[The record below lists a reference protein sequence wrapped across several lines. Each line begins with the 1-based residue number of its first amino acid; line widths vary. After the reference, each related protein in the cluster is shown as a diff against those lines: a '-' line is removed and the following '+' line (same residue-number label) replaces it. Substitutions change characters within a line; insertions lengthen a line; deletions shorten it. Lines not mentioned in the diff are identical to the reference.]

1 MFFDNYCKLCEK
13 NGFSP
18 TGAALEIGISRGTV
32 SAWRNTGRLP
42 QASQLRK
49 IAEFFNV
56 TTDTLLTF
64 GTAKKSEDDELGE
77 YLNDLK
83 NREDMR
89 ILFSLARSATK
100 EEVMQ
105 AVKIIEALRDK

>member
-13 NGFSP
+13 NGYSP

-56 TTDTLLTF
+56 STDTLLNF
-64 GTAKKSEDDELGE
+64 GSPKKTDDDELFD
-77 YLNDLK
+77 YLNELK

-89 ILFSLARSATK
+89 ILFSLAKGASK
-100 EEVMQ
+100 DEVMQ
-105 AVKIIEALRDK
+105 AVKIIEALREK

>member
-1 MFFDNYCKLCEK
+1 MFFDNYCRICEMH
-13 NGFSP
+13 GYSP
-18 TGAALEIGISRGTV
+18 TGAALEIGISRGAV

-42 QASQLRK
+42 QAAQLQK

-56 TTDTLLTF
+56 STDMLLSNEIE
-64 GTAKKSEDDELGE
+64 KKTEESELHD
-77 YLNDLK
+77 YLNELK

-89 ILFSLARSATK
+89 ILFSLAKNATK

-105 AVKIIEALRDK
+105 AVKIIEALRVK